1 MLFTEINNY
10 QSQHEQNEFIEEED
24 FMDDN
29 AEIVFDCNVE
39 EYFLQANV
47 LGCFAI
53 WLLERLFVI
62 LTIVIW
68 RWICLFVCLHSQS
81 YLIIRFYTYSYL
93 K

>member
-53 WLLERLFVI
+53 
-62 LTIVIW
+62 
-68 RWICLFVCLHSQS
+68 
-81 YLIIRFYTYSYL
+81 
-93 K
+93 